1 MILAVKGNREEKIS
15 TDEKEK
21 YLENGYSLFEK
32 SEDGKLTSL
41 AKPEKK
47 SKEMIAL
54 EKENA
59 VLKLRLAELEEEEV
73 EEQVEEKPTTKP
85 GKK

>member
-15 TDEKEK
+15 TDEKER

-32 SEDGKLTSL
+32 SEDGKIVSL

-59 VLKLRLAELEEEEV
+59 VLKLRVAELEEEEV
-73 EEQVEEKPTTKP
+73 PEEPKKPTP